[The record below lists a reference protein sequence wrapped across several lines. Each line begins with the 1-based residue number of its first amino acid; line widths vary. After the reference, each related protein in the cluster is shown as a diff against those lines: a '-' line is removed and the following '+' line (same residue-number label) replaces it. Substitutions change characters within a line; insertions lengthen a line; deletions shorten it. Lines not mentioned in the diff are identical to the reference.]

1 MLTKKHFEALVLVCR
16 DAVHAYGGTPVG
28 RLFCQWLA
36 HRLAETCA
44 QGGNPF
50 FDRERF
56 LKATGMKPQGPNGNW
71 VL

>member
-1 MLTKKHFEALVLVCR
+1 MLTNQHFEDLALVCR
-16 DAVHAYGGTPVG
+16 DAVYAYGGTPVG
-28 RLFCQWLA
+28 RLFCEWLV

-44 QGGNPF
+44 QGGNPH

-56 LKATGMKPQGPNGNW
+56 LAAAGMRPRGPGGRW